1 MARLGHNGIHSALGN
16 SPWPVRCPLSTM
28 PNTSSLS
35 PFALVIEDDEHI
47 GQLLQF
53 MLERENY
60 RVHLARDGRA
70 GKDFIESQPAPAIV
84 LLDVMLPFF
93 DGFQLVALVR
103 AQPGWESVPVI
114 MLTAKTQERDIVR
127 ALEAGANDYIVK
139 PFQPKELLARV
150 RRLAKAP

>member
-1 MARLGHNGIHSALGN
+1 MSQNQNQQPS
-16 SPWPVRCPLSTM
+16 V
-28 PNTSSLS
+28 
-35 PFALVIEDDEHI
+35 LVIEDDDHI

-60 RVHLARDGRA
+60 RVHLMRDGRA
-70 GKDFIESQPAPAIV
+70 AKAFIESEPVPVIV

-93 DGFQLVALVR
+93 DGFQLVAAVR
-103 AQPGWESVPVI
+103 AQPGWETVPVI

-127 ALEAGANDYIVK
+127 ALDAGANDYIVK

-150 RRLAKAP
+150 RRLARVAP

>member
-1 MARLGHNGIHSALGN
+1 MRAAA
-16 SPWPVRCPLSTM
+16 TM
-28 PNTSSLS
+28 PPNQTS
-35 PFALVIEDDEHI
+35 PPCVLVVEDDEHI

-70 GKDFIESQPAPAIV
+70 GKAFIETEPAPAIA

-93 DGFQLVALVR
+93 DGFQLVAQVR
-103 AQPGWESVPVI
+103 AQAGWEAVPVI

-127 ALEAGANDYIVK
+127 ALEAGADDYIVK
-139 PFQPKELLARV
+139 PFQPKELIARV
-150 RRLAKAP
+150 RRLAKAAP

>member
-1 MARLGHNGIHSALGN
+1 M
-16 SPWPVRCPLSTM
+16 
-28 PNTSSLS
+28 SSLQ
-35 PFALVIEDDEHI
+35 PNPPLALVIEDDDHI

-60 RVHLARDGRA
+60 RVHMARDGRA
-70 GKDFIESQPAPAIV
+70 GKAFVESQPPPSIV
-84 LLDVMLPFF
+84 LLDVMLPFL
-93 DGFQLVALVR
+93 DGFQLVTLIR

-127 ALEAGANDYIVK
+127 ALDAGASDYIVK

-150 RRLAKAP
+150 RRLARVGP

>member
-1 MARLGHNGIHSALGN
+1 MATSAADPARGAAAMSQTQTLL
-16 SPWPVRCPLSTM
+16 PC
-28 PNTSSLS
+28 
-35 PFALVIEDDEHI
+35 ALVVEDDEHI

-60 RVHLARDGRA
+60 RVHLACDGRA
-70 GKDFIESQPAPAIV
+70 GKAFIETQAAPSIA

-93 DGFQLVALVR
+93 DGFQLVALMR
-103 AQPGWESVPVI
+103 AQPGWEAVPII

-127 ALEAGANDYIVK
+127 ALDAGANDYIVK

-150 RRLAKAP
+150 RRLARVAP

>member
-1 MARLGHNGIHSALGN
+1 MSQNQT
-16 SPWPVRCPLSTM
+16 PL
-28 PNTSSLS
+28 PC
-35 PFALVIEDDEHI
+35 ALVIEDDDHI

-70 GKDFIESQPAPAIV
+70 GKTFIENEPPPAIA

-103 AQPGWESVPVI
+103 TQPGWETVPVI

-127 ALEAGANDYIVK
+127 ALDAGANDYIVK

-150 RRLAKAP
+150 RRLPRIAP

>member
-1 MARLGHNGIHSALGN
+1 MSQNQ
-16 SPWPVRCPLSTM
+16 
-28 PNTSSLS
+28 TSL
-35 PFALVIEDDEHI
+35 PCALVIEDDDHI

-53 MLERENY
+53 MLEREQYN
-60 RVHLARDGRA
+60 VHLAKDGRA
-70 GKDFIESQPAPAIV
+70 GKAFIENEPPPAIA

-127 ALEAGANDYIVK
+127 ALDAGANDYIVK

-150 RRLAKAP
+150 RRLAKVAP

>member
-1 MARLGHNGIHSALGN
+1 MATSAADPARGA
-16 SPWPVRCPLSTM
+16 SAMSQTQTPL
-28 PNTSSLS
+28 PC
-35 PFALVIEDDEHI
+35 ALVVEDDEHI

-60 RVHLARDGRA
+60 RVHLACDGRA
-70 GKDFIESQPAPAIV
+70 GKAFIETQAAPSIA

-103 AQPGWESVPVI
+103 AQSGWEAVPVI

-127 ALEAGANDYIVK
+127 ALDAGANDYIVK

-150 RRLAKAP
+150 RRLAKVAP

>member
-1 MARLGHNGIHSALGN
+1 MTQNQT
-16 SPWPVRCPLSTM
+16 PL
-28 PNTSSLS
+28 PC
-35 PFALVIEDDEHI
+35 ALVIEDDEHI

-70 GKDFIESQPAPAIV
+70 AKAFIETQPAPAIA

-93 DGFQLVALVR
+93 DGFQLVAQVR
-103 AQPGWESVPVI
+103 AQPGWETVPVI

-127 ALEAGANDYIVK
+127 ALDAGANDYIVK
-139 PFQPKELLARV
+139 PFQPKELMARV
-150 RRLAKAP
+150 RRLAKAVP

>member
-1 MARLGHNGIHSALGN
+1 M
-16 SPWPVRCPLSTM
+16 PLKQM
-28 PNTSSLS
+28 PT
-35 PFALVIEDDEHI
+35 PCALVIEDDEHI
-47 GQLLQF
+47 GKLLQF

-60 RVHLARDGRA
+60 RVHLSRDGRD
-70 GKDFIESQPAPAIV
+70 GKTFIETQPAPAIA

-93 DGFQLVALVR
+93 DGFQLVAQVR
-103 AQPGWESVPVI
+103 AQPGWEAVPVI

-150 RRLAKAP
+150 RRLARVAP

>member
-1 MARLGHNGIHSALGN
+1 M
-16 SPWPVRCPLSTM
+16 SPQQLS
-28 PNTSSLS
+28 S
-35 PFALVIEDDEHI
+35 PCALVVEDDEHI
-47 GQLLQF
+47 SQLLQF

-70 GKDFIESQPAPAIV
+70 GKAFIESQPAPSIA

-93 DGFQLVALVR
+93 DGFQLVAMVR

-127 ALEAGANDYIVK
+127 ALDAGASDYIVK
-139 PFQPKELLARV
+139 PFQPRELLARV
-150 RRLAKAP
+150 RRLAKATGS

>member
-1 MARLGHNGIHSALGN
+1 MSQNQA
-16 SPWPVRCPLSTM
+16 
-28 PNTSSLS
+28 SL
-35 PFALVIEDDEHI
+35 PCALVIEDDDHI

-60 RVHLARDGRA
+60 RGHLARDGRA
-70 GKDFIESQPAPAIV
+70 GKAFIEAEPAPAIV

-93 DGFQLVALVR
+93 DGFQLVAAVR
-103 AQPGWESVPVI
+103 AQPGWETVPII

-127 ALEAGANDYIVK
+127 ALDAGASDYIVK

-150 RRLAKAP
+150 RRLARTVT

>member
-1 MARLGHNGIHSALGN
+1 MSQNQN
-16 SPWPVRCPLSTM
+16 M
-28 PNTSSLS
+28 PC
-35 PFALVIEDDEHI
+35 ALVIEDDEHI

-70 GKDFIESQPAPAIV
+70 GKEYIESQPAPAIA
-84 LLDVMLPFF
+84 LLDVMLPFL

-103 AQPGWESVPVI
+103 AQAGWETVPVI

-127 ALEAGANDYIVK
+127 ALDAGANDYIVK
-139 PFQPKELLARV
+139 PFQPQDLLARV
-150 RRLAKAP
+150 RRLAGVAPGGAVH